1 MQRYVSE
8 TIQRVREYGY
18 VETLFGRRRYI
29 PEIHSTNF
37 NVRNA
42 AERAAVN
49 MPVQGTAADIIKIA
63 MNRLDAEM
71 QRRNMRSLMILQV
84 HDELIFEC
92 PNEELEDMRG
102 LCLDIM
108 PKSLEMKVPLKVD
121 TKVGRNWG
129 EMQYGEV
136 SGVEEFAT
144 S

>member
-1 MQRYVSE
+1 MQRYTSE
-8 TIQRVREYGY
+8 TTRRVGEKGN
-18 VETLFGRRRYI
+18 VETPSDRRRYI
-29 PEIHSTNF
+29 REIHSTNF

-92 PNEELEDMRG
+92 PGEELEEMRK

-108 PKSLEMKVPLKVD
+108 PRSRAVK
-121 TKVGRNWG
+121 G
-129 EMQYGEV
+129 
-136 SGVEEFAT
+136 
-144 S
+144 

>member
-1 MQRYVSE
+1 
-8 TIQRVREYGY
+8 
-18 VETLFGRRRYI
+18 
-29 PEIHSTNF
+29 
-37 NVRNA
+37 
-42 AERAAVN
+42 

-63 MNRLDAEM
+63 MHRLDAEM

-92 PNEELEDMRG
+92 PNEELEDMRR

-108 PKSLEMKVPLKVD
+108 PKSLEMKVPLKID